1 MIDFK
6 NVTAT
11 FSDNAGIFDLTFH
24 IERGEIAFLMGPTGA
39 GKSTV
44 LRAIYKDIPV
54 MKGRII
60 IDGVDTSKIKKR
72 KIPFFRRSIG
82 TIFQDFKLLD
92 DRTVFENVA
101 LPLHINGVP
110 GKVINRKVHEVLE
123 RIGLLDLKKERPTS
137 ISGGEQQR
145 IAIARALVKDP
156 KVILADEP
164 TGNLDLVTSDEIVD
178 LLESATQ
185 GGAAVLMATHNFPL
199 IRPRHKRFIELSGGR
214 QLV

>member
-24 IERGEIAFLMGPTGA
+24 IDKGEIAFLMGPTGA

-54 MKGRII
+54 KNGRII
-60 IDGVDTSKIKKR
+60 VNGNDTGKIKKR
-72 KIPFFRRSIG
+72 KIPIYRRSIG

-101 LPLHINGVP
+101 LPLHIVGVP
-110 GKVINRKVHEVLE
+110 RKLINQRVNEVLE
-123 RIGLLDLKKERPTS
+123 QLGLLDLKKEHPNN

-145 IAIARALVKDP
+145 IAIARALVK
-156 KVILADEP
+156 I
-164 TGNLDLVTSDEIVD
+164 
-178 LLESATQ
+178 
-185 GGAAVLMATHNFPL
+185 
-199 IRPRHKRFIELSGGR
+199 GR
-214 QLV
+214 AHV